1 MKNTSFDRRAA
12 LQRLNL
18 AKFFGFTLFVGM
30 MAAGYYYNLT
40 FVQLGLE
47 DFGTRRLGLSEAAVA
62 RDMALLAVCTC
73 GFALAFGR
81 WMQQNG
87 LGRQFRRKLQ
97 ISCGVV
103 CAQTILTAIIPL
115 VHTETG
121 FVAWLVLVSG
131 ALGVGVPVMFS
142 MTTDLVPVRQRGLAA
157 ALVTALAYFAAE
169 TLSDSWTFEFFRARL
184 LWVLG
189 PGCVGMGALA
199 FWQHPWLE
207 ALGKQHQLPEFAR
220 GRFVRGR
227 QGGELRP
234 SRRVMGLIGVM
245 FGIYFVDSLGFLR
258 LLKVPGFMEG
268 TWQSPLFADRL
279 FIAGVHVMGALIAGI
294 LYSALSERQL
304 FLWIL
309 GLFAL
314 THLQYSLHLRAS
326 GDMGV
331 SMGLPMLYALA
342 VSLYTVIN
350 FAVWADLSTPDTISF
365 NAALGVALSAWT
377 ATFLSTGLAIYWQG
391 MGMSLTRHIQI
402 VDSLA
407 IVLFLV
413 MGALAFFRNARES
426 EAL

>member
-1 MKNTSFDRRAA
+1 MKTASSDLRTSF
-12 LQRLNL
+12 QSLNL
-18 AKFFGFTLFVGM
+18 ARFFGFILFVGM

-47 DFGTRRLGLSEAAVA
+47 DFGTSRLGLDETAVA
-62 RDMALLAVCTC
+62 RDMATLAVCTC
-73 GFALAFGR
+73 AFALAFGW
-81 WMQQNG
+81 WMQQGG
-87 LGRQFRRKLQ
+87 LGRQFRKKLQ
-97 ISCGVV
+97 ISFGVV
-103 CAQTILTAIIPL
+103 GAQTLLTAVIPV
-115 VHTETG
+115 VHTEAG
-121 FVAWLVLVSG
+121 FIAWLVLASG

-169 TLSDSWTFEFFRARL
+169 TLSASWTFEFFRIRL

-189 PGCVGMGALA
+189 FGCVGMGVLA
-199 FWQHPWLE
+199 FYRHPWLA
-207 ALGKQHQLPEFAR
+207 ALGEQHQLPEFAR

-227 QGGELRP
+227 QDGGLHP

-268 TWQSPLFADRL
+268 TWQSPLLADRL
-279 FIAGVHVMGALIAGI
+279 FIAGVHVVGALIAGI

-326 GDMGV
+326 GDTGV
-331 SMGLPMLYALA
+331 TMGLPMLYALA

-350 FAVWADLSTPDTISF
+350 FSVWADLSTPDTISF

-391 MGMSLTRHIQI
+391 AGMSLTRHIQV
-402 VDSLA
+402 VDSVA
-407 IVLFLV
+407 MVLFLV
-413 MGALAFFRNARES
+413 MGALAYFRKPSERET
-426 EAL
+426 